1 MINVKNKDQVL
12 HGVSV
17 RDLNLQSL
25 HEDIINHLI
34 HNLEQDV
41 SRLKK
46 ELFRRENNLV
56 DHQTGED
63 LFDKF
68 GLPMCL
74 IIAVPFD
81 LALNNSVA
89 SGERSFTLKEM
100 YDFPLGRLLRS
111 GLGWVGPDD
120 FREGGGEGGRGT
132 STPKYIVLY

>member
-46 ELFRRENNLV
+46 NYFVE
-56 DHQTGED
+56 
-63 LFDKF
+63 K
-68 GLPMCL
+68 
-74 IIAVPFD
+74 II
-81 LALNNSVA
+81 
-89 SGERSFTLKEM
+89 
-100 YDFPLGRLLRS
+100 
-111 GLGWVGPDD
+111 
-120 FREGGGEGGRGT
+120 
-132 STPKYIVLY
+132 

>member
-1 MINVKNKDQVL
+1 MKRKPKMINVKNKDQVL

-41 SRLKK
+41 SRLKN

-63 LFDKF
+63 MFDKF
-68 GLPMCL
+68 GLP
-74 IIAVPFD
+74 
-81 LALNNSVA
+81 
-89 SGERSFTLKEM
+89 
-100 YDFPLGRLLRS
+100 
-111 GLGWVGPDD
+111 
-120 FREGGGEGGRGT
+120 
-132 STPKYIVLY
+132 IVDRKDEN

>member
-41 SRLKK
+41 SRLKN

-68 GLPMCL
+68 GLP
-74 IIAVPFD
+74 
-81 LALNNSVA
+81 
-89 SGERSFTLKEM
+89 
-100 YDFPLGRLLRS
+100 
-111 GLGWVGPDD
+111 
-120 FREGGGEGGRGT
+120 
-132 STPKYIVLY
+132 IVDRKDEN